1 MTDHITELPAGLDR
15 AILRILSYHEGADSA
30 ISRVM
35 LRGDCLRHGFHVNDR
50 TLRAAINHLRKQ
62 GHLICSAGGDGGGYF
77 IPANSQEF
85 EDYVTHELHPRAMDL
100 LEQEKA
106 MRATAEST
114 WGRYSPDNQLRMI

>member
-15 AILRILSYHEGADSA
+15 AILRILSYHEGADKA

-62 GHLICSAGGDGGGYF
+62 GHLICSAGGEGGGYYQ
-77 IPANSQEF
+77 PASQEEF
-85 EDYVTHELHPRAMDL
+85 EDYIHHELYPRVFDM
-100 LEQEKA
+100 LEQVKA
-106 MRATAEST
+106 MKVTAKKT
-114 WGRYSPDNQLRMI
+114 WGTYLPDNQLPLL